1 MNIVLIPPE
10 LISEMSKHD
19 LWTHWINA
27 RHEMHKSICETLEDD
42 DYVEPSIEMMQ
53 SVEDLF
59 LIMEN
64 ESVLPPYVGYT
75 NVGCSIMVEWVL
87 DDVSRATAFIY
98 EPYHIILVLMKDGS
112 EPCKLS
118 WSWTCFRDAMDK
130 VLEKNREL
138 YVRLAE

>member
-1 MNIVLIPPE
+1 MNTVLIPPE

-19 LWTHWINA
+19 LWTNWINA
-27 RHEMHKSICETLEDD
+27 RHEMHASIGESLEDD

-64 ESVLPPYVGYT
+64 KNVMPPTFVYPTYG
-75 NVGCSIMVEWVL
+75 GGIMVEWVL

-98 EPYHIILVLMKDGS
+98 EPYHVILVLVKDGS
-112 EPCKLS
+112 EPCTSS
-118 WSWTCFRDAMDK
+118 WSWSLFRDARDK